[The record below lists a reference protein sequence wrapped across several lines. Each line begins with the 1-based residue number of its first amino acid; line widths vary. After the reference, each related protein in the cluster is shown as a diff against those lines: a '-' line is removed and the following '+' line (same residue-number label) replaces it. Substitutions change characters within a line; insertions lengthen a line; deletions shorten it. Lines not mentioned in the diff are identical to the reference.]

1 MKIKPITKYP
11 FNGKEF
17 LSLKEVQNEVH
28 NILGE
33 EVIDT
38 INKKIDIRYKDLFAL
53 LDIICSKDIREV
65 LVKSL
70 TVTYYNEELD
80 KDCNVLDLK

>member
-17 LSLKEVQNEVH
+17 LSLKEH
-28 NILGE
+28 SILGE
-33 EVIDT
+33 EVIDA
-38 INKKIDIRYKDLFAL
+38 INRKIDIRHKDLFVL